1 MRAFVAERLRRGQLE
16 ATGFRTKPE
25 TGDAQEIIPPFYFDH
40 AKINWERN
48 VVEKFGVRFE
58 AVEVRKPDKAKEA
71 VCEQAPKSPPALE
84 PEDIEQPKKRG
95 PRSKKLE
102 IMKAIAVLDRQGFD
116 LRGPNKPYYEAILK
130 QLGRSSG
137 DDGYSDAVL
146 FNCLKKYLSPRMLP

>member
-1 MRAFVAERLRRGQLE
+1 MSSKSSAYALRPLRSENLIKRKRLCVN
-16 ATGFRTKPE
+16 K
-25 TGDAQEIIPPFYFDH
+25 H
-40 AKINWERN
+40 
-48 VVEKFGVRFE
+48 
-58 AVEVRKPDKAKEA
+58 RKARPT
-71 VCEQAPKSPPALE
+71 LE

-146 FNCLKKYLSPRMLP
+146 FNCLKKYPSPRMLP